1 MREAVPDSGLLRWL
15 GSRRVTKTHMV
26 LMEAPSPV
34 AAVVR
39 SLPPG
44 DACPSQIIACTSVE
58 GPLGPPTY
66 PTGGG
71 NGSGNGCQAHRQAH
85 GRAIRFHP
93 SYMGRVYRGG
103 GGCLAPGGMLGRLT
117 PQRSLWPPGVE
128 VLLLRWCA
136 LCIEQKDGLVCVGHQ
151 TMSKIACREYFL
163 VTSLV
168 GSASNGSANP
178 VSRPL
183 LLMNRRAY
191 TKAPQEG

>member
-1 MREAVPDSGLLRWL
+1 MGAKRIAKPTGALYAS
-15 GSRRVTKTHMV
+15 T
-26 LMEAPSPV
+26 P
-34 AAVVR
+34 
-39 SLPPG
+39 
-44 DACPSQIIACTSVE
+44 IIWGE
-58 GPLGPPTY
+58 F
-66 PTGGG
+66 TGGG
-71 NGSGNGCQAHRQAH
+71 VVAWR
-85 GRAIRFHP
+85 
-93 SYMGRVYRGG
+93 
-103 GGCLAPGGMLGRLT
+103 LAEAGKANT
-117 PQRSLWPPGVE
+117 TCTLWPPGVE